1 MLDSKY
7 ISKMSNNC
15 ESKWQP
21 TKEQLDNM
29 ILPAYTEIAKQCVA
43 YINEFECPPEY
54 VADML
59 RDIADALT
67 SVHPESGGDCS
78 CC

>member
-1 MLDSKY
+1 
-7 ISKMSNNC
+7 MSNNC
-15 ESKWQP
+15 ELNWKPSE
-21 TKEQLDNM
+21 EQITNI
-29 ILPAYTEIAKQCVA
+29 ILPAYQEMAKKCVE
-43 YINEFECPPEY
+43 YINEFGCPPEY

-67 SVHPESGGDCS
+67 SVNPSSKGDCS

>member
-1 MLDSKY
+1 
-7 ISKMSNNC
+7 MSDNF
-15 ESKWQP
+15 ETKWQP
-21 TKEQLDNM
+21 TKNQLDNL
-29 ILPAYTEIAKQCVA
+29 ILPAYSEIAKQSVA
-43 YINEFECPPEY
+43 YVNEFGCSPEY

-67 SVHPESGGDCS
+67 SIHPESQNNCS

>member
-1 MLDSKY
+1 
-7 ISKMSNNC
+7 MSNNC
-15 ESKWQP
+15 ELNWKPSEDQI
-21 TKEQLDNM
+21 TNI
-29 ILPAYTEIAKQCVA
+29 ILPAYQEMAKKSVE
-43 YINEFECPPEY
+43 YINEFGCPPEY

-67 SVHPESGGDCS
+67 SVHPESNGECS

>member
-1 MLDSKY
+1 
-7 ISKMSNNC
+7 MSNNC
-15 ESKWQP
+15 ELKWKPSEDQI
-21 TKEQLDNM
+21 TNI
-29 ILPAYTEIAKQCVA
+29 ILPAYQEMAKKSVE
-43 YINEFECPPEY
+43 YINEFGCPPEY

-67 SVHPESGGDCS
+67 LVHPESNVECS

>member
-1 MLDSKY
+1 
-7 ISKMSNNC
+7 MSNNC
-15 ESKWQP
+15 ELNWKPSEDQI
-21 TKEQLDNM
+21 TNI
-29 ILPAYTEIAKQCVA
+29 ILPAYQEMAKKSVE
-43 YINEFECPPEY
+43 YINEFGCPPEY

-67 SVHPESGGDCS
+67 SVHPESNGECT